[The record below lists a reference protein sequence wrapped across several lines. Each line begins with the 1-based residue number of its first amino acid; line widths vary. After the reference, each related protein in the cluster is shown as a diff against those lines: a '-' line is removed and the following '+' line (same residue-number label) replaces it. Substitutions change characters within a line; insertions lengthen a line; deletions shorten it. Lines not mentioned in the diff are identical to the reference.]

1 MRTRT
6 LRVIAPAVLLWGGFI
21 MISVSDLNAAEL
33 HPATLDA
40 WKAYIAATERR
51 IDAELRSGRGFFVYD
66 FQPGVAVAERKA
78 VLAGE
83 IPVTKMETLDRAGAK
98 MQAPEGMI
106 HHWRGAVLIPG
117 AELSEVLSRVTNP
130 EKSDT
135 RQEDV
140 LHAIVLERGPD
151 FLRIYL
157 KLQRSKFITVVYNT
171 EHTVQVQRYGSSR
184 ASSKSVATK
193 IAELDMPNS
202 SQEREKPEGQDRGL
216 LWRLNS
222 YWRYEQVRG
231 GVIVECESV
240 SLSRS
245 VPTILEMA
253 IRPLIDSTARE
264 SMQRTLGSMRGRMAH
279 AVPAGS
285 GTGQVLRCYGSVTAA
300 VEIRPSH
307 HFQRRRAPS
316 SAR

>member
-1 MRTRT
+1 MSTRPFSIVSPT
-6 LRVIAPAVLLWGGFI
+6 VLLFVGCLVTLVPRL
-21 MISVSDLNAAEL
+21 SAAEL
-33 HPATLDA
+33 HPATLRA
-40 WKAYIAATERR
+40 WTAYVEAAERR
-51 IDAELRSGRGFFVYD
+51 IDAELKSNKGFLVLD
-66 FQPGVAVAERKA
+66 FQQGAAPALERKS

-83 IPVTKMETLDRAGAK
+83 IPVAKMETPDQAGAK
-98 MQAPEGMI
+98 IQVPDGMI
-106 HHWRGAVLIPG
+106 HHWRGSVFIPG
-117 AELSEVLSRVTNP
+117 ADLGEILARVTNP
-130 EKSDT
+130 ARNDT

-140 LHAIVLERGPD
+140 LTSSVLERSPD

-171 EHTVQVQRYGSSR
+171 EHTVRVQRYGKLR

-202 SQEREKPEGQDRGL
+202 NREREKPEGQDRGL

-231 GVIVECESV
+231 GVIVECESI

-245 VPTILEMA
+245 IPTILEIA

-279 AVPAGS
+279 AVPAGGGEPVRELVSCQRTAGS
-285 GTGQVLRCYGSVTAA
+285 GSLSW
-300 VEIRPSH
+300 
-307 HFQRRRAPS
+307 
-316 SAR
+316 